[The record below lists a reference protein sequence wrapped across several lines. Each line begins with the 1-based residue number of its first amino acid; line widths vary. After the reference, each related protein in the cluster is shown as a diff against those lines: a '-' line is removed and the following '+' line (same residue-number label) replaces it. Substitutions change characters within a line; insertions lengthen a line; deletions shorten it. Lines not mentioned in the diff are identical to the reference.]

1 MFLIITALTQPFMMH
16 RTRVRPQKPVISQA
30 ILGALI
36 DFGER
41 FGACDGFGA
50 RFFAQSELDRI
61 GASV

>member
-1 MFLIITALTQPFMMH
+1 MFLIITSLTQPLMMH
-16 RTRVRPQKPVISQA
+16 RTRVRSQQPAISQA
-30 ILGALI
+30 IRGALI